1 MFVSLRKACQFG
13 FQRRLTW
20 PSLLG
25 VVLVAVSACSVSP
38 TKFEPYRAEVVQGN
52 FVSRE
57 QVQALRMGMPRH
69 VVRDILGTP
78 LVSSVFH
85 DSRWDYA
92 FTIRRQGA
100 QPQQRHLSVF
110 FEGDALV
117 KIDGDTMPSE
127 AEFAARLDIRKLPEV
142 TPPLKASE
150 AELAKELAQYPTKP
164 KPAVAASA
172 EGVAQ
177 DAPKSYPPLEETPH

>member
-1 MFVSLRKACQFG
+1 MDT
-13 FQRRLTW
+13 QRQRLLAA
-20 PSLLG
+20 LLG
-25 VVLVAVSACSVSP
+25 MGLLALSACSLTP
-38 TKFEPYRAEVVQGN
+38 KKFEPYRAEVVQGN

-57 QVQALRMGMPRH
+57 QVQALRVGMPRN

-100 QPQQRHLSVF
+100 EPQQRHMSVF
-110 FEGDALV
+110 FQGDVLV
-117 KIDGDTMPSE
+117 KIEGDQMPSE
-127 AEFAARLDIRKLPEV
+127 AEFAARLDTRKLPEI

-150 AELAKELAQYPTKP
+150 DQLAKELAQYPSKTK
-164 KPAVAASA
+164 AASSTSTLP
-172 EGVAQ
+172 
-177 DAPKSYPPLEETPH
+177 DAPNPKSYPPLESPSH